1 MELIYEKRN
10 ETFPKAD
17 KAYYVTEL
25 IMLDCD
31 DQSYSDK
38 TLPVN
43 IISLS
48 DDYTKITM
56 KMLNDVSGCMCR
68 TFVDFRRV
76 SDNFDKIFS
85 YNEFMKREVK
95 CPVSKIGNPY
105 QPYMTCFTYVDIKG
119 DNFTIKE
126 K

>member
-10 ETFPKAD
+10 KTFPKAD
-17 KAYYVTEL
+17 KSYYVTEL

-48 DDYTKITM
+48 DDYTKIAI
-56 KMLNDVSGCMCR
+56 KMLNDVNSCDCV
-68 TFVDFRRV
+68 TFEDFRRL

-85 YNEFMKREVK
+85 YNEFMKRDIK
-95 CPVSKIGNPY
+95 CPTTESGNPY
-105 QPYMTCFTYVDIKG
+105 QPYMTCFTYVDSEGVNYNIKR
-119 DNFTIKE
+119 
-126 K
+126 